1 MAWLYRSIIIIN
13 NYFYFL
19 KRRKIVNLQNAPRT
33 FYIQQNCAEQN
44 IDSGMVGT
52 KWLGLR
58 KEFKISLGLRQLLC
72 I

>member
-13 NYFYFL
+13 NYFCFL
-19 KRRKIVNLQNAPRT
+19 KRRKIVKSSKFAAYFLYTANLRRA
-33 FYIQQNCAEQN
+33 

-58 KEFKISLGLRQLLC
+58 KEFKISFGLRQLLC
-72 I
+72 V